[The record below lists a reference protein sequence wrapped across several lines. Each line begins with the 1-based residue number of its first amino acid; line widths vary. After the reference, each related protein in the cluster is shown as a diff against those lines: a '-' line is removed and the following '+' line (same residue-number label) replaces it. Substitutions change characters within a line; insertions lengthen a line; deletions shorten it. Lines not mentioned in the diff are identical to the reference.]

1 MRTIGST
8 GKHWEQRRP
17 RQYAREARDSLLDG
31 HELLNDSFRATIE
44 AQRAEI
50 AALKFEVLRLQELAE
65 YQRLDLVA
73 MRGQKQM
80 EEVD

>member
-1 MRTIGST
+1 MTT
-8 GKHWEQRRP
+8 GDHKQYKRKRRYP
-17 RQYAREARDSLLDG
+17 RVRRDELLDG

-65 YQRLDLVA
+65 YQRLDLMA